1 MGVFPLPFL
10 RASQQVRL
18 PHARGGVSRQPHGE
32 DDEQRSSP
40 RTWGCF
46 RRRRW
51 RLAASIVFPTHVG
64 VFLASKYAIVFDRG
78 LPHARGGVSLICIWS
93 FPVAESSPRTWGCF
107 SWANHRCYMNP
118 VFPTHVGVFLRAFC
132 PRSPSP
138 RLPHAR
144 GGVSAS
150 RPYATAF
157 CQSSP
162 RTWGCFC
169 YSGDPKIGLFVFPTH
184 VGVFLKRRIRSAFGL
199 CLPYARGIFQKNY

>member
-1 MGVFPLPFL
+1 MGVFRDIL
-10 RASQQVRL
+10 
-18 PHARGGVSRQPHGE
+18 GIIGE
-32 DDEQRSSP
+32 K
-40 RTWGCF
+40 
-46 RRRRW
+46 
-51 RLAASIVFPTHVG
+51 LVFPTHVG
-64 VFLASKYAIVFDRG
+64 VFLDSRTAKMTNKG
-78 LPHARGGVSLICIWS
+78 LPHARGGVSEDGDGGWRRLS
-93 FPVAESSPRTWGCF
+93 SSPRTWGCF
-107 SWANHRCYMNP
+107 SPASTP
-118 VFPTHVGVFLRAFC
+118 SSLTGVFPTHVGVFLRAFC

-162 RTWGCFC
+162 RTWGCFHA
-169 YSGDPKIGLFVFPTH
+169 GHGHETQAGVFPTH

>member
-1 MGVFPLPFL
+1 MGVFRDIL
-10 RASQQVRL
+10 
-18 PHARGGVSRQPHGE
+18 GIIGE
-32 DDEQRSSP
+32 K
-40 RTWGCF
+40 
-46 RRRRW
+46 
-51 RLAASIVFPTHVG
+51 LVFPTHVG
-64 VFLASKYAIVFDRG
+64 VFLDSRTAKMTNKG
-78 LPHARGGVSLICIWS
+78 LPHARGGVSEDGDGGWRRLS
-93 FPVAESSPRTWGCF
+93 SSPRTWGCF
-107 SWANHRCYMNP
+107 SPASTP
-118 VFPTHVGVFLRAFC
+118 SSLTGVFPTHVGVFLRAFC

-184 VGVFLKRRIRSAFGL
+184 VGVFPCRARSRDSGR
-199 CLPYARGIFQKNY
+199 CLPHARGGVSQTADTVGFRPLSSLRTWDISKKLLIAVY